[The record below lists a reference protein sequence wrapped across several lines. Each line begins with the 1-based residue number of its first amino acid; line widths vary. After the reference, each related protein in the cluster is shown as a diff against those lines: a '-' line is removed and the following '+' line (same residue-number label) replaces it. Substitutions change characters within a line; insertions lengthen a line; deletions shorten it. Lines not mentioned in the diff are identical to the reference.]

1 MANPEHLA
9 KLHEGVN
16 AWNQWRKQN
25 PDIKIDLSHSNL
37 RLAKLDLANLTAADL
52 REVNLSRAALTL
64 ANLDHADVRAA
75 KLTNAR
81 LDGAILNGANLSRAD
96 CYGAICA
103 RASFQAANLEGATF
117 TAANLLGADLSR
129 ANLQRAL
136 ADSANLA
143 ATNLIGTDLRGTD
156 LRSTKLQNAKLD
168 EANATD
174 ARLWETQRS
183 SWSIKNVTCERAFWD
198 KDGKVATTYGP
209 GMFERIHS
217 EQTSIELFYE
227 GGISKFELDTLPALL
242 HHLASSNPNSSIR
255 LKSFEEDG
263 GGAKISIS
271 LTGADVAV
279 VDRIRAEAF
288 KVYQSQLA
296 LRDREVERLRIEK
309 ETVQTMSERLISAML
324 QAAAP
329 RNIVVE
335 HSSGVVISDGG
346 AHVTVHQSIG
356 DNSQVLALLEKML
369 SHRAEFGLAIP
380 DASQLE
386 GELNNVKKEAQK
398 PAPDKTLIAKS
409 LTVIQK
415 IMSEAAMKAAGKLG
429 ESMIVDW
436 QGWLHQ
442 INQVMQNFR

>member
-156 LRSTKLQNAKLD
+156 LRS
-168 EANATD
+168 
-174 ARLWETQRS
+174 
-183 SWSIKNVTCERAFWD
+183 IKNVTCERAFWD
-198 KDGKVATTYGP
+198 KDGKVATTDGP